1 MRKKK
6 DYTAIE
12 NIAKFIS
19 LNSKEMAG
27 WIVNGDNVEIKGSAD
42 GLAKIFRV
50 KKTIISPK
58 D

>member
-1 MRKKK
+1 MRQEK
-6 DYTAIE
+6 DNSTIE

-19 LNSKEMAG
+19 SNAKVMAV
-27 WIVNGDNVEIKGSAD
+27 WIVNGDNVEIKGSAG